1 MQAHS
6 PRPLPTHVHRIMWPK
21 SCCLSHWSPMRYMT
35 PSLVVQISSWAVWKR
50 IKKYLLNDHVIEMGR
65 RKKLLVLF
73 DEAKT
78 SRLGRR
84 HVCTPLGG
92 GGVLDPPGK
101 SYSRGDWRETPGVL
115 ENQTREISYI
125 LSVDSHYLESGWI

>member
-1 MQAHS
+1 M
-6 PRPLPTHVHRIMWPK
+6 
-21 SCCLSHWSPMRYMT
+21 
-35 PSLVVQISSWAVWKR
+35 
-50 IKKYLLNDHVIEMGR
+50 LNDHVIEMGR

-73 DEAKT
+73 DEAKA

-84 HVCTPLGG
+84 RACTPLGG

-125 LSVDSHYLESGWI
+125 PSVDSHYLESGWI